1 MRGEAGLDPPGVV
14 RGDSGGEECAS
25 QAYPEVVSGVT
36 ETAGPAV
43 GRESCWAGLMVAQYF
58 LI

>member
-25 QAYPEVVSGVT
+25 QAYPEVSGVAQ
-36 ETAGPAV
+36 TAGPAV
-43 GRESCWAGLMVAQYF
+43 GRESCWAGLMVAQYS